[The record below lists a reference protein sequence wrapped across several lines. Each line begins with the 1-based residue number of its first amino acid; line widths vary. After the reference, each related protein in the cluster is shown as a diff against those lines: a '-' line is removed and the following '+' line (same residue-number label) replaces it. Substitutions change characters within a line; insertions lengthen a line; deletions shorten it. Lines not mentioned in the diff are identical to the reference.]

1 MGSDD
6 SAAGS
11 LGRGGG
17 GLGSDPNILP
27 NLLPPPPPPPP
38 SSPMP
43 PSPGVVNSTHQF
55 AQVKDQKSSLKD
67 QKGSLKDQKG
77 SLKDQKGSLST
88 ERATRHRQ
96 HVISN
101 TS

>member
-1 MGSDD
+1 VLSRLLPARLSLVRSDD

-43 PSPGVVNSTHQF
+43 PRPVVANSTRHLDD
-55 AQVKDQKSSLKD
+55 QVKDQKGYSD
-67 QKGSLKDQKG
+67 QMGY
-77 SLKDQKGSLST
+77 
-88 ERATRHRQ
+88 
-96 HVISN
+96 
-101 TS
+101 